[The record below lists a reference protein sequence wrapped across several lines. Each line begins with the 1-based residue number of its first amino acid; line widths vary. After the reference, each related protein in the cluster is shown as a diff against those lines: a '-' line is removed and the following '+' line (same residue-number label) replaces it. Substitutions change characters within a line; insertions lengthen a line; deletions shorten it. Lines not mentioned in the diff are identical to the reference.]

1 MRTYARTAISVNDIT
16 GLEIRERPKGVL
28 IWGSYGIGTIN
39 ARPTGFG
46 TRSAAQRPD
55 ELRSQISTTSG
66 KYTTKAVGPFLSVSE
81 IVRPYLIR
89 RFRASQIA
97 AALEASCP

>member
-1 MRTYARTAISVNDIT
+1 RTAISVNDIT

-46 TRSAAQRPD
+46 TRSAAHLPTAF
-55 ELRSQISTTSG
+55 RSQISTTSG
-66 KYTTKAVGPFLSVSE
+66 KYTTNAVGPRLSVSE
-81 IVRPYLIR
+81 IVSQALTRPFPPPHTADALD
-89 RFRASQIA
+89 ASYSKI
-97 AALEASCP
+97 